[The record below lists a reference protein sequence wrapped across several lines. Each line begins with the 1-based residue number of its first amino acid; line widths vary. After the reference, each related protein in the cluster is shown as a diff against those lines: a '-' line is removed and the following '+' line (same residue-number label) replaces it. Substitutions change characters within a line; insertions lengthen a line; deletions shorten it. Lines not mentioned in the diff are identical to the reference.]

1 MKRLL
6 IALALLGACGT
17 SEETN
22 QSGAEAKADDAVADA
37 VQTAG
42 LTGLYEGKAGEQ
54 TNQLCIIDR
63 GSGDARFGLV
73 VWGGN
78 MHSCSGTGSAV
89 REDGVLRLS
98 MAGDETC
105 TIEAAIESGTITM
118 PDAAPDGCAYYCG
131 ARARLAG
138 ATFQRTG
145 STAEDAMKA
154 VDLVGEPLCAGISPQ

>member
-6 IALALLGACGT
+6 IALALLSACGT
-17 SEETN
+17 GEEAN
-22 QSGAEAKADDAVADA
+22 QSGAEVKADGAVADA

-42 LTGLYEGKAGEQ
+42 LTGLYEGQAGEQ

-89 REDGVLRLS
+89 RQDGVLRLA
-98 MAGDETC
+98 MAGDEAC
-105 TIEAAIESGTITM
+105 TIEATVEGGVVTL
-118 PDAAPDGCAYYCG
+118 PDAVPDGCSYYCG
-131 ARARLAG
+131 AQARLTG
-138 ATFQRTG
+138 TSFRRTG
-145 STAEDAMKA
+145 TTAEDAMKA
-154 VDLVGEPLCAGISPQ
+154 VDLVGEPLCAGMSPQ